1 MERLSQSQTTT
12 KTQLNEHKNMPL
24 KHSAAEKA
32 FVQNIKTE
40 IAHGKPPK
48 QAAAIAYSVQKEA
61 ARKQAT
67 AKKR

>member
-1 MERLSQSQTTT
+1 
-12 KTQLNEHKNMPL
+12 MPL
-24 KHSAAEKA
+24 KHSKTEKA

-40 IAHGKPPK
+40 IRSGKPPK

-61 ARKQAT
+61 ARKAA